1 MSNGEKSTGKHT
13 DLTPEEVK
21 TYLSKFRKAIIDNK
35 YTIEQNENR
44 KENLD
49 FIEDYKITTKKE
61 KEILL
66 DIQFDDFC
74 YAVSNTNKGYEHEI
88 LYIFCKCQELDFWG
102 TLESVDIY
110 IKINMT
116 KTWRGDDYVIIV
128 SLHKRN
134 KPIKHLF
141 K

>member
-1 MSNGEKSTGKHT
+1 MSNSEKNISKHINF
-13 DLTPEEVK
+13 TPEEIK
-21 TYLSKFRKAIIDNK
+21 EYLSKLRKLIINDK
-35 YTIEQNENR
+35 YSIEQNKNR
-44 KENLD
+44 KENIE

-61 KEILL
+61 KQILL
-66 DIQFDDFC
+66 GLEIDDFC

-88 LYIFCKCQELDFWG
+88 LYIFCKFHELDFWG
-102 TLESVDIY
+102 TLENVEIY

-116 KTWRGDDYVIIV
+116 QTWKGDDYAIII

-134 KPIKHLF
+134 KPIRYLF

>member
-1 MSNGEKSTGKHT
+1 M
-13 DLTPEEVK
+13 
-21 TYLSKFRKAIIDNK
+21 TYLTN
-35 YTIEQNENR
+35 TV
-44 KENLD
+44 
-49 FIEDYKITTKKE
+49 
-61 KEILL
+61 
-66 DIQFDDFC
+66 C
-74 YAVSNTNKGYEHEI
+74 YAVSNRNKGYEHEI

-102 TLESVDIY
+102 TLENVDIY

>member
-1 MSNGEKSTGKHT
+1 MSNAKKNTGKHT
-13 DLTPEEVK
+13 DITPKEVK

-44 KENLD
+44 KENVD

-66 DIQFDDFC
+66 DLQFDDFC
-74 YAVSNTNKGYEHEI
+74 YAASNTNKDYEHEI

-102 TLESVDIY
+102 TLENVEIY

-116 KTWRGDDYVIIV
+116 QTRRGDDYVIVV

-134 KPIKHLF
+134 DPIKYLF